1 MLAGAAPDVD
11 EGAGERPGIGEAD
24 EGRLRAADVPGGR
37 RAGVRAV
44 PIMRGVG
51 CSHVPILSR
60 RAVRALRERAEPLAA
75 PPPLTGTYG
84 GPLEHN
90 FLRDPAGVAGV
101 VLSVTLDHG
110 RRTVAAY
117 IGLAQ

>member
-1 MLAGAAPDVD
+1 M
-11 EGAGERPGIGEAD
+11 
-24 EGRLRAADVPGGR
+24 
-37 RAGVRAV
+37 
-44 PIMRGVG
+44 
-51 CSHVPILSR
+51 
-60 RAVRALRERAEPLAA
+60 AA